1 MNQQLFDALV
11 EEVKSCASFAC
22 SNQTKIHL
30 SYKHDGSVLTET
42 DLTVSERLTK
52 FLRENAPDCNIVSE
66 ESPTENYRDNAPF
79 TFVIDPIDGTD
90 SYSQGIDT
98 WCVSVGILDS
108 NLNPVG
114 AVICAPRFGVASE
127 GTLVTSFPG
136 SPDVY
141 VNGRKAVPFTH
152 HNPPKQPALGSDTL
166 KHMDISSYKGKLRSY
181 GSSIIH
187 LLCPVIFFNIDATLD
202 PTCYSWDI
210 ASAHAVVLKMGMKL
224 IYSDGE
230 DVKYTREILTSKLPM
245 KMDMFCGYADTVQWM
260 QQNFIAYS
268 VKK

>member
-42 DLTVSERLTK
+42 DLAVSERLTK

-108 NLNPVG
+108 NLKPVG

-127 GTLVTSFPG
+127 STLVTTFPG
-136 SPDVY
+136 SKDVY
-141 VNGRKAVPFTH
+141 VNGRKAVPFK
-152 HNPPKQPALGSDTL
+152 HNTPPKQMALGSDTL
-166 KHMDISSYKGKLRSY
+166 KQVDISHYKGKLRSY
-181 GSSIIH
+181 GSSILH
-187 LLCPVIFFNIDATLD
+187 LLCPVLFFNIDATLD
-202 PTCYSWDI
+202 PLCFPWDI
-210 ASAHAVVLKMGMKL
+210 ASSHAVVLKMGLKF
-224 IYSDGE
+224 IYASGE
-230 DVKYTREILTSKLPM
+230 DVHYTKEILTKKTLMEMS
-245 KMDMFCGYADTVQWM
+245 MFCGSEECVKWM
-260 QQNFIAYS
+260 QQNLFPYS
-268 VKK
+268 VK